1 MKKLNYEIVV
11 NLIFSAFLHS
21 PFHLWIGISM
31 HVMDGLV
38 QGEEVKKKRRKKLNE
53 FCGLFN
59 FSLVA
64 FGSGCVS
71 RYCVT

>member
-21 PFHLWIGISM
+21 PFHLWIGIAL

-38 QGEEVKKKRRKKLNE
+38 QGEEVKKKKGERN
-53 FCGLFN
+53 
-59 FSLVA
+59 
-64 FGSGCVS
+64 
-71 RYCVT
+71 